1 MTKGSSQHHH
11 PHPLS
16 SANVDHILRIDSAG
30 YGHRPVV
37 VEVEVQLPVAE
48 TEFLRFEEKRVVQE
62 REGVE
67 DVEAELPNI
76 M

>member
-1 MTKGSSQHHH
+1 M
-11 PHPLS
+11 
-16 SANVDHILRIDSAG
+16 
-30 YGHRPVV
+30 
-37 VEVEVQLPVAE
+37 QLPVAE

-76 M
+76 TSATPFLSS